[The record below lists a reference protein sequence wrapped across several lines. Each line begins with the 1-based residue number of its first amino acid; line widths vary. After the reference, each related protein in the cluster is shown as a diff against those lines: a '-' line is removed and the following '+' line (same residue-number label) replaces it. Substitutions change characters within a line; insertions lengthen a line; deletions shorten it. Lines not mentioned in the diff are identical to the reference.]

1 MKTIQRKTAEVLPSV
16 NPSGGNVTITSEQYR
31 EYKELQAKRDRSLI
45 SLQTQMRLQNAEALR
60 LARAVANSMIGDSK
74 LGAAIIDNK
83 GAKEAYEL
91 AYEILA
97 HE

>member
-31 EYKELQAKRDRSLI
+31 EYKELQAKRDRTLI

-60 LARAVANSMIGDSK
+60 LARAVYPLFCRIPC
-74 LGAAIIDNK
+74 AIFS
-83 GAKEAYEL
+83 G
-91 AYEILA
+91 
-97 HE
+97 